1 MKKIKLLVL
10 GISIINSMN
19 INAQDKKDQKAI
31 KSMCGCYEVT
41 FNFAETF
48 KLTKDEQYKPSP
60 TKKDYGLE
68 WVELVEDKP
77 TKIVMQ
83 HLLIVGDTSIVKHW
97 RQDWSYENTDFYQF
111 YKDKTWKYVSLPKND
126 VKGQWTQ
133 KVYQVDDSP
142 RYEGT
147 ATWAHIDGKSYWKNT
162 TDAPLP
168 RREHTIR
175 NDYNVLKRRNI
186 HEITSDGW
194 IHEQDNEKILR
205 SEDGKDKTLA
215 FEKGMDYYKKV
226 DDSKCI
232 VAQNYWKKNK
242 TLWANVRT
250 KWQSIFD
257 LKKDLNLESVVN
269 KQPLFMH
276 LFELK
281 SNATKEQSDKIIDS
295 FVKI

>member
-1 MKKIKLLVL
+1 MKKIKLLLV
-10 GISIINSMN
+10 GIFIINSMN
-19 INAQDKKDQKAI
+19 INAQDKKDQRAI

-41 FNFAETF
+41 FNFTETF
-48 KLTKDEQYKPSP
+48 KVSKDEQYKPSP
-60 TKKDYGLE
+60 TKTDYGLE

-77 TKIVMQ
+77 SKIILQ
-83 HLLIVGDTSIVKHW
+83 HLLIVGDTTIVKHW

-111 YKDKTWKYVSLPKND
+111 YKDKTWKYVSLPKSE

-147 ATWAHIDGKSYWKNT
+147 ATWIHIDGNSYWKNT

-186 HEITSDGW
+186 HEITKEGW
-194 IHEQDNEKILR
+194 IHEQDNEKIAR
-205 SEDGKDKTLA
+205 DEKGKDKTLA

-226 DDSKCI
+226 DDSKC
-232 VAQNYWKKNK
+232 VAAQNYWKKNK
-242 TLWANVRT
+242 ALWLNVRN
-250 KWQSIFD
+250 KWQSVFD
-257 LKKDLNLESVVN
+257 LKKDLNLETTVN
-269 KQPLFMH
+269 KQPLFAH
-276 LFELK
+276 LFDLK
-281 SNATKEQSDKIIDS
+281 STASKEESDKIIDS
-295 FVKI
+295 FVKN